1 IGEAAPQSEP
11 EARADVAD
19 AVELVPHPAL
29 LERLPHL
36 RTRIAGEP
44 GKHGLG
50 RDHAGFHRG
59 MAALELLD
67 VQEPGGVADQRA
79 AGKIE
84 ARDRLKAALV
94 QSARAIGDAPPAFE
108 GRADRRMRL
117 ETLKLLERV
126 QERVV
131 IVEPDH
137 KPDRDLAIF
146 EVVQKRAAIGAAV
159 EWPADGVDDESG
171 LVAL

>member
-1 IGEAAPQSEP
+1 MVVKGPGRPAAQHKGVEGRIGEAAPQSEP
-11 EARADVAD
+11 EA
-19 AVELVPHPAL
+19 
-29 LERLPHL
+29 
-36 RTRIAGEP
+36 
-44 GKHGLG
+44 
-50 RDHAGFHRG
+50 
-59 MAALELLD
+59 
-67 VQEPGGVADQRA
+67 
-79 AGKIE
+79 
-84 ARDRLKAALV
+84 
-94 QSARAIGDAPPAFE
+94 
-108 GRADRRMRL
+108 RADRRMRL

-171 LVAL
+171 LVALRRNLP